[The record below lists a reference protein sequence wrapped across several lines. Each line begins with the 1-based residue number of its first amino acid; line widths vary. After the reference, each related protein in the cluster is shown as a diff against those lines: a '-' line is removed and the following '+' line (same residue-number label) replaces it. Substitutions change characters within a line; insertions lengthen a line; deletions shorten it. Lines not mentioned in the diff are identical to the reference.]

1 MEIKIESFFVPLIE
15 RGSGDESY
23 KHVAAVKGTEILVYG
38 NNYREL
44 FENLIRAGVNPY
56 NRERHHIVQAF
67 HD

>member
-1 MEIKIESFFVPLIE
+1 MEIKIESFFVPLIDRE
-15 RGSGDESY
+15 PGGEPY

-38 NNYREL
+38 STYREL

-56 NRERHHIVQAF
+56 NRERHHIIQAF

>member
-1 MEIKIESFFVPLIE
+1 ME